1 MLKKF
6 SIKNNYL
13 NHLSQKEKDN
23 FEEIKNTEI
32 IKLKLNIIKYT
43 KEFKKHTSSYFKSL
57 ERLDKLISISKDEIQ
72 QTYRKRKNEKIRDMN
87 NDKVKKII
95 VNLINTKTDLNKI
108 RDEFKKMGI
117 IFTKDKSKI

>member
-57 ERLDKLISISKDEIQ
+57 ERL
-72 QTYRKRKNEKIRDMN
+72 R
-87 NDKVKKII
+87 
-95 VNLINTKTDLNKI
+95 
-108 RDEFKKMGI
+108 
-117 IFTKDKSKI
+117 